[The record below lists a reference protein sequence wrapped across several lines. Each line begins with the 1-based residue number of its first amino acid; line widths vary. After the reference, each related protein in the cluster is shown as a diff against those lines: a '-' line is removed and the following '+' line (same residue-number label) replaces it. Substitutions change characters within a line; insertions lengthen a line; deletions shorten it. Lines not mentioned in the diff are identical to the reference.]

1 MAQAKAIKKP
11 IAVDFE
17 FATEDGEIETL
28 EGKMTYQKGDA
39 IITGVKGEKYPC
51 RRDIFDQTY
60 DIVGN
65 PENQKNEI
73 NIVIERK
80 SRRLVSLCDAVTFK
94 VRYSQ
99 DIPLPGAVGG
109 LNNKITVS
117 FDSVVTIPKWEYTVY
132 TIPVNEEVAGRN
144 LYVKRRKK

>member
-39 IITGVKGEKYPC
+39 IMTGVKGEKYPC

-60 DIVGN
+60 DVVGN
-65 PENQKNEI
+65 PENPKNESEKEPTTATCEFCKKR
-73 NIVIERK
+73 IEIRSGNFVHVYIK
-80 SRRLVSLCDAVTFK
+80 PSLIHA
-94 VRYSQ
+94 YH
-99 DIPLPGAVGG
+99 LPCRFLTCFVHFLLHLSLSTQHSAQA
-109 LNNKITVS
+109 TV
-117 FDSVVTIPKWEYTVY
+117 
-132 TIPVNEEVAGRN
+132 
-144 LYVKRRKK
+144 

>member
-60 DIVGN
+60 DVVGN
-65 PENQKNEI
+65 PENPKNEI
-73 NIVIERK
+73 NIVVERK
-80 SRRLVSLCDAVTFK
+80 SRRLVSLCDVETFK
-94 VRYSQ
+94 ARYSQ

-117 FDSVVTIPKWEYTVY
+117 FDSVVTIPKWKYTVY
-132 TIPVNEEVAGRN
+132 TIPVNEEVAGSN
-144 LYVKRRKK
+144 LYVKRRKR

>member
-1 MAQAKAIKKP
+1 VAQAKAIKKP

-80 SRRLVSLCDAVTFK
+80 SRRLVSLCDAVTFNEK
-94 VRYSQ
+94 YSQ
-99 DIPLPGAVGG
+99 DIPLPGAVGSM
-109 LNNKITVS
+109 NNKITVS

>member
-51 RRDIFDQTY
+51 RRDIFNQTY
-60 DIVGN
+60 DVVGN
-65 PENQKNEI
+65 PESQKNEI
-73 NIVIERK
+73 NIVVERK
-80 SRRLVSLCDAVTFK
+80 SRRLVSLCDVSTFNEK
-94 VRYSQ
+94 YSQ
-99 DIPLPGAVGG
+99 AIRLAGAVGG
-109 LNNKITVS
+109 MDNKMHVS
-117 FDSVVTIPKWEYTVY
+117 FDRVITVPQWEYTVY
-132 TIPVNEEVAGRN
+132 TIPVNEEVVGRN

>member
-17 FATEDGEIETL
+17 FAMEDGEIETL
-28 EGKMTYQKGDA
+28 EGRMTYQKGDA

-51 RRDIFDQTY
+51 RRDIFNQTY
-60 DIVGN
+60 DVVGN
-65 PENQKNEI
+65 PESQKNEI
-73 NIVIERK
+73 NIVVERK
-80 SRRLVSLCDAVTFK
+80 SRRLVSLCDVETFK
-94 VRYSQ
+94 ARYSQ

-109 LNNKITVS
+109 MNNKITVS

-132 TIPVNEEVAGRN
+132 TIPVNEEVVGRN

>member
-1 MAQAKAIKKP
+1 VAQAKAIKKP

-17 FATEDGEIETL
+17 FAMEDGEIETL
-28 EGKMTYQKGDA
+28 EGRMTYQKGDA

-60 DIVGN
+60 DVVGN
-65 PENQKNEI
+65 PENPKNEI
-73 NIVIERK
+73 NIVVERK
-80 SRRLVSLCDAVTFK
+80 SRRLVSLCDVETFK
-94 VRYSQ
+94 ARYSQ

-117 FDSVVTIPKWEYTVY
+117 FDSVVTIPKWKYTVY
-132 TIPVNEEVAGRN
+132 TIPVNEEVAGSN
-144 LYVKRRKK
+144 LYVKRRKR